1 MVLSKDTALFGPCE
15 EVMKRDHGGNLESAA
30 RHYGGTVDLWIDLS
44 TGINRQ
50 PYKVPSL
57 PAHAWTALP
66 TASATTRLINAAR
79 IAYNTKATILPLAG
93 AQAAIQ
99 LVPLLSAPGRARIMS
114 PTYNEHA
121 GALRAAGWEVVET
134 SRLED
139 LKGADLAVVV
149 NPNNPDGK
157 HYLPSDLLAL
167 LPFVGCLIVDESFAD
182 PYPAFSLASQAGEK
196 GLIVLRSFG
205 KFYGLAGIRLGFALG
220 CAADISRM
228 ADLAGP
234 WPVCGPALEIGALAL
249 ADTHWAEASTAR
261 LMSEISRMDEP
272 ACKAGWQVVGGT
284 CLFRLYQT
292 PNAKDAQDKLARHHI
307 WSRIFP
313 YSDTWIRLG
322 MPGNE
327 AEWDSYINALA

>member
-1 MVLSKDTALFGPCE
+1 
-15 EVMKRDHGGNLESAA
+15 MKRDHGGNLEWAA
-30 RHYGGTVDLWIDLS
+30 RHYGGTVDQWIDLS

-50 PYKVPSL
+50 PYMIPSL
-57 PAHAWTALP
+57 SAQAWMALP
-66 TASATTRLINAAR
+66 TASATTRLVEAAR
-79 IAYNTKATILPLAG
+79 TAYNTKAAILPLAG

-99 LVPLLSAPGRARIMS
+99 LVPLLSAPGKASIMS

-121 GALRAAGWEVVET
+121 GALRAAGWEVVEA
-134 SRLED
+134 SRLTD
-139 LKGADLAVVV
+139 LEGADLAVVV

-157 HYLPSDLLAL
+157 HYSVSDLSAL
-167 LPFVGCLIVDESFAD
+167 LPHAGRLIVDESFAD
-182 PYPAFSLASQAGEK
+182 PYPAFSVAPLAGET

-205 KFYGLAGIRLGFALG
+205 KFYGLAGMRLGFALG
-220 CAADISRM
+220 CEADISHM
-228 ADLAGP
+228 AELAGP
-234 WPVCGPALEIGALAL
+234 WPVCGPALEIGAMAL
-249 ADTHWAEASTAR
+249 TDAGWTKASTAR

-272 ACKAGWQVVGGT
+272 ATKAGWHVVGGT

-292 PNAKDAQDKLARHHI
+292 PNAKEAQERLARQQI

-327 AEWDSYINALA
+327 AEWNRYVKALA

>member
-1 MVLSKDTALFGPCE
+1 
-15 EVMKRDHGGNLESAA
+15 MKRDHGGNLEWAV
-30 RHYGGTVDLWIDLS
+30 RHYGGDVDQWIDLS

-50 PYKVPSL
+50 PYKILSL
-57 PAHAWTALP
+57 SAQAWTDLP
-66 TASATTRLINAAR
+66 TVRATKRLIEVAKT
-79 IAYNTKATILPLAG
+79 AYSTKAAILPLAG

-99 LVPLLSAPGRARIMS
+99 LVPLLSPPGKACIMS

-121 GALRAAGWEVVET
+121 GALRAVGWEVAEA

-139 LKGADLAVVV
+139 LKGADLAIVV

-157 HYLPSDLLAL
+157 YYATSDLLSL
-167 LPFVGCLIVDESFAD
+167 LPVVGRLIVDESFVD
-182 PYPAFSLASQAGEK
+182 PYPAFSVAPHAGEK
-196 GLIVLRSFG
+196 GLVVLRSFG

-220 CAADISRM
+220 CEADISRM
-228 ADLAGP
+228 SELAGP
-234 WPVCGPALEIGALAL
+234 WPVCGPALEIGASAL
-249 ADTHWAEASTAR
+249 ADKSWAQDSTAR
-261 LMSEISRMDEP
+261 LLSEINRMDEP
-272 ACKAGWQVVGGT
+272 ATKAGWQVVGGT

-292 PNAKDAQDKLARHHI
+292 ANAKESQDKLAQQHI

-327 AEWDSYINALA
+327 TEWDRYTRALA

>member
-1 MVLSKDTALFGPCE
+1 
-15 EVMKRDHGGNLESAA
+15 MKRDHGGNLEWAA
-30 RHYGGTVDLWIDLS
+30 RHYGGAVDQWIDLS

-50 PYKVPSL
+50 PYMVPSL
-57 PAHAWTALP
+57 SAQAWTALP
-66 TASATTRLINAAR
+66 TAGATTRLINVAKA
-79 IAYNTKATILPLAG
+79 AYNTKAAILPLAG

-99 LVPLLSAPGRARIMS
+99 LVPLLSAPGKASIMS

-121 GALRAAGWEVVET
+121 GALHAAGWDVTEA
-134 SRLED
+134 SRLDE
-139 LKGADLAVVV
+139 LKGADLAIVV

-157 HYLPSDLLAL
+157 HYPPTDLLAL
-167 LPFVGCLIVDESFAD
+167 RPFVNRLIVDESFAD
-182 PYPAFSLASQAGEK
+182 PYPAFSVAPHAGEK
-196 GLIVLRSFG
+196 GLVVLRSFG
-205 KFYGLAGIRLGFALG
+205 KFYGLAGMRLGFALG
-220 CAADISRM
+220 CEADINRM
-228 ADLAGP
+228 AELAGP

-249 ADTHWAEASTAR
+249 ADTSWAKDSTAR

-272 ACKAGWQVVGGT
+272 ATKAGWQIVGGT

-292 PNAKDAQDKLARHHI
+292 TNAKEAQARLAEQHI

-327 AEWDSYINALA
+327 AEWERYAKALS